1 MQHCFCNSYFYVI
14 FQVLFLV
21 RSEYDTFFFTAH
33 LYIKQFSFNNRVII
47 VADLTAFYRIVGVSS
62 SININRK
69 NKIKKIKLKRIL
81 GLCQSNIFLP
91 MHGHACALFFLVSVF
106 FCLFNNLWEQF
117 FKLFKATGLCARVP
131 VWKRQRLSS
140 SHLSSGAPA
149 EPYELRW
156 APNKLPTQC

>member
-14 FQVLFLV
+14 FQVLFWV
-21 RSEYDTFFFTAH
+21 RSEYDTFLFTAH

-69 NKIKKIKLKRIL
+69 NKRKKIKLKRIL

-91 MHGHACALFFLVSVF
+91 MHGHACALFFFSF
-106 FCLFNNLWEQF
+106 RTFCLFNNLWD
-117 FKLFKATGLCARVP
+117 KLFSLQSNRSLCQGSGVKTTAAVVFTPQLR
-131 VWKRQRLSS
+131 
-140 SHLSSGAPA
+140 SSGWT
-149 EPYELRW
+149 LW
-156 APNKLPTQC
+156 AQMSSK

>member
-69 NKIKKIKLKRIL
+69 NKRKKNKTWKNIGTLSIKH
-81 GLCQSNIFLP
+81 IFAN
-91 MHGHACALFFLVSVF
+91 ACALFFFVF
-106 FCLFNNLWEQF
+106 CTFCQFNNLWV
-117 FKLFKATGLCARVP
+117 KLFFYLQSNRSLCQGSGVKTTAAVVFTPQLR
-131 VWKRQRLSS
+131 
-140 SHLSSGAPA
+140 SSGWT
-149 EPYELRW
+149 LW
-156 APNKLPTQC
+156 AQMSSK

>member
-14 FQVLFLV
+14 FQVLFWV
-21 RSEYDTFFFTAH
+21 RSEYDTFLFTAH

-69 NKIKKIKLKRIL
+69 NKRKKIKLKIIL

-91 MHGHACALFFLVSVF
+91 MHVHACALFFFVF
-106 FCLFNNLWEQF
+106 CTFCQFNNLWVKLF
-117 FKLFKATGLCARVP
+117 FIFKATGLCARVP
-131 VWKRQRLSS
+131 VWRPQRLSS

-156 APNKLPTQC
+156 APNKLPTQF

>member
-33 LYIKQFSFNNRVII
+33 LYIKQFSFDNRVII

-69 NKIKKIKLKRIL
+69 NKRKKIKLKRIL

-91 MHGHACALFFLVSVF
+91 MHGHACALFVFLVSVLFAYLIIFEINF
-106 FCLFNNLWEQF
+106 F
-117 FKLFKATGLCARVP
+117 LFKATGLCARVQ
-131 VWKRQRLSS
+131 VSKRQRLSS
-140 SHLSSGAPA
+140 SHLSSGTPA

-156 APNKLPTQC
+156 APNKLPTQF